1 MFQLC
6 EQGKLTEVREQVSQL
21 SQKKNAGRAKATP
34 VKTLAG
40 DDEEDSD
47 DEEVSAL

>member
-21 SQKKNAGRAKATP
+21 SQKKIAGRAKATP
-34 VKTLAG
+34 VKTPAG
-40 DDEEDSD
+40 DEEDSD
-47 DEEVSAL
+47 DEEVCAL